1 MNYIDEIKNV
11 FSQPNI
17 NIRERV
23 KIVEITFETTTLPK
37 YDDILLLINKIPSRD
52 IFQIVFEDDSE
63 ERIVWGNSLGLARE
77 EYDQYVLSSSG
88 DSIMIS
94 ISIKKS
100 IEDNTFSIYCFD
112 EFMKDLN
119 DLSLFDVLCSF
130 SNLLYEINEDKFRLQ
145 YSFQRQEVTG
155 LIVNTKVSVSERLIS
170 EIENAIYYCSKYGVM
185 NHMARLKI
193 DKGFYKEHLYGI
205 AYFVK
210 MVNKEKGEKY
220 LSQLDDIDWPI

>member
-112 EFMKDLN
+112 ELCYV
-119 DLSLFDVLCSF
+119 LFPTYF
-130 SNLLYEINEDKFRLQ
+130 PE
-145 YSFQRQEVTG
+145 
-155 LIVNTKVSVSERLIS
+155 LII
-170 EIENAIYYCSKYGVM
+170 
-185 NHMARLKI
+185 
-193 DKGFYKEHLYGI
+193 
-205 AYFVK
+205 
-210 MVNKEKGEKY
+210 
-220 LSQLDDIDWPI
+220 